1 MRRLLI
7 AALVLGMT
15 AVYEPNSIIPKYY
28 VKESPQ
34 GESRVYDSRQIV
46 IPKYIV
52 KPDST
57 GKYYR
62 VYEAGKPILPIYHIE
77 KRGAKHWLNG
87 RNRDTK

>member
-1 MRRLLI
+1 MRILLTAI
-7 AALVLGMT
+7 ILFGMT

-34 GESRVYDSRQIV
+34 GEYRVYDSSQIV

-57 GKYYR
+57 GKYYN
-62 VYEAGKPILPIYHIE
+62 VYDAGNPVLPVYLIE
-77 KRGAKHWLNG
+77 R
-87 RNRDTK
+87 RDGKY